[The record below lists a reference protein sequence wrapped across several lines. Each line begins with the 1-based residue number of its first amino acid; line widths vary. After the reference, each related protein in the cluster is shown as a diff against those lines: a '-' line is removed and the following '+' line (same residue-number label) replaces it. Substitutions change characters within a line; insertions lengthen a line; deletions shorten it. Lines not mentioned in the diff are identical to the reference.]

1 MAWYIQCY
9 LDPEVAI
16 YMEQCSFMDEF
27 IPLIKKN
34 GENLK
39 VKGEKL
45 LIYDYL
51 AIFAT
56 SS

>member
-1 MAWYIQCY
+1 MFVYGW
-9 LDPEVAI
+9 I
-16 YMEQCSFMDEF
+16 YS
-27 IPLIKKN
+27 INKKKN

>member
-1 MAWYIQCY
+1 MFVYGW
-9 LDPEVAI
+9 I
-16 YMEQCSFMDEF
+16 YS
-27 IPLIKKN
+27 INKKN